1 MSPNYCTLHNRIP
14 DHCPGN
20 ETNAQNAILYVLYAI
35 YCRRKWT
42 SDVTVPHTENE
53 KLSKKVV
60 RTRTGP
66 TAIPTTIF
74 HIEKLLLKKDRSDLL
89 HVQEVCCKL
98 ALNRSSYV
106 SINRR

>member
-60 RTRTGP
+60 RTRTNSYLFLQQYF
-66 TAIPTTIF
+66 I
-74 HIEKLLLKKDRSDLL
+74 LRS
-89 HVQEVCCKL
+89 
-98 ALNRSSYV
+98 YF
-106 SINRR
+106 